1 MGDGNAMA
9 PLGNKIK
16 SCMRGVIMVEFVS
29 RLGVPDDIIPKIY
42 HALNECLVIVPL
54 LCDPYD
60 MNPVN
65 LVK

>member
-1 MGDGNAMA
+1 MGDGNSMA

-29 RLGVPDDIIPKIY
+29 RLGVPDDIILKIY
-42 HALNECLVIVPL
+42 HALNGCLLLVPL
-54 LCDPYD
+54 LCGSYD

-65 LVK
+65 VVK